1 MDKISK
7 IRISFER
14 LLKVWLS
21 KLDSAEEDLV
31 AEDLIWFAEIFDDFF
46 KGNNLNEFINRDGR
60 YNPTE
65 VFNIDFSDFLDTSIQ
80 YSNNKAERW
89 SHLKVEKP
97 KQFEYDKQ
105 LNDFNARNY
114 KNYNIVDIYFR
125 ILKKLYYAGLEKDLI
140 RIKSI
145 IQSRIISTVHK
156 VCLFEFPGF
165 NSKALL
171 IDFYYEVLNYLFTEQ
186 EIKSDR
192 PDEEFI
198 STSLFKSTFYVYYLP
213 LFKPDKVPI
222 AKQYLLDIWVY
233 LNGLKK
239 DKLLLEFLNSLSDMT
254 ISSSSFREIDLYDI
268 RSLLTTEDRD
278 SEYYK
283 FLDQVKNDANKI
295 ISFKDFENFQQNQKM
310 IQVETPKYIPENITE
325 YFLKTEE
332 DGAIQLYKFR
342 SMQVLVLEYLSIVLY
357 FKGKENF
364 IKSFNRLRRNEQWS
378 NHRTFFPKSM
388 NDVLV
393 WLIIYSELKREM
405 NFRIESPIGYK
416 FLDNI
421 IVFFFKD
428 IVYEETSMKHT
439 LTLRGLVLDS
449 SFLNS
454 MTGISNDLL
463 KKIDG
468 NVLLS
473 DEEKEKSITFWESL
487 FNLFGSR
494 FKKSESRTPIEP
506 KIFVN
511 LISDITNQ
519 YKDKSL
525 IYFLSKNLSPFERKE
540 DTQLEFKTFVNATD
554 LQLRKYL
561 IPDWYSPA
569 YGLSESIGRFLF
581 EEEIMQLDYNFFNE
595 QIPLQRRELKRE
607 SIQELIDN
615 YGADSLFLFRNAFP
629 DFWIKKINL
638 RSDKLMTNNPDLS
651 QVTFSYN
658 TYDRGSELIIVPKH
672 SMSIKYIFDGR
683 FKNLEFLDNTLIY
696 ELLDLGEGNK
706 DNRKAV
712 KSIKWFK
719 DRFNLDDEE
728 LSKHFWVRIV
738 AKTKIVIKDKDSILR
753 FKLDPYGE

>member
-405 NFRIESPIGYK
+405 NFRIESPFGYK

-540 DTQLEFKTFVNATD
+540 DTQIEFKTFVNATD